1 MWGNLSHI
9 KCNVFLNLTKWLC
22 VPYRSKGVFVSKRK
36 RTTLTSQ
43 HEQSKSYDVWNVYAL
58 FSQSNWMLQIY
69 YCSRPSEDSL
79 KLKGH

>member
-9 KCNVFLNLTKWLC
+9 KCNVFLNLTKWLR

-43 HEQSKSYDVWNVYAL
+43 HEQSKSYDV
-58 FSQSNWMLQIY
+58 
-69 YCSRPSEDSL
+69 
-79 KLKGH
+79 